1 MSDAEREAD
10 VGKAKEEGNSHGT
23 ESSPPSE
30 VGQLQLAVLRL
41 QEELSR
47 YKEQASRADDYL
59 ELARRQKADFLNYQD
74 RVLRE
79 RKEWK
84 REALEGFIQDFLPAL
99 DSFTWA
105 RFEEPTLMDSLR
117 LVEREFLRVLAKH
130 GVAPIETR
138 GRIFDPSLH
147 EAVASEETD
156 AKSDGSILEEVRRGW
171 LLDGRVL
178 RPAGVRVARRPSA

>member
-1 MSDAEREAD
+1 VAD
-10 VGKAKEEGNSHGT
+10 VDKAKERSNGHGP
-23 ESSPPSE
+23 EPSQTPE
-30 VGQLQLAVLRL
+30 VGQLQLEVLRL

-47 YKEQASRADDYL
+47 FKDQATRADEYL

-105 RFEEPTLMDSLR
+105 RFEEPTLMNSLR
-117 LVEREFLRVLAKH
+117 LVEREFLRILAKH
-130 GVAPIETR
+130 GIAPIETR
-138 GRIFDPSLH
+138 GRMFDPSLH
-147 EAVASEETD
+147 EAVATEETD
-156 AKSDGSILEEVRRGW
+156 AKPDGSILEEVRRGW
-171 LLDGRVL
+171 LLDGHVL
-178 RPAGVRVARRPSA
+178 RPAGVRVARRPSP

>member
-1 MSDAEREAD
+1 MSDGGPVAD
-10 VGKAKEEGNSHGT
+10 VNKAKEQTNGHDT
-23 ESSPPSE
+23 EPAPE
-30 VGQLQLAVLRL
+30 VLRL

-47 YKEQASRADDYL
+47 VKEQAARADEYL

-84 REALEGFIQDFLPAL
+84 RDALEGFILDFLPAL

-105 RFEEPTLMDSLR
+105 RFEEPTLMRSLQ

-130 GVAPIETR
+130 GIAPIETR
-138 GRIFDPSLH
+138 EKTFDPSLH
-147 EAVASEETD
+147 EAVATEETD
-156 AKSDGSILEEVRRGW
+156 AKPDGSILEELRRGW
-171 LLDGRVL
+171 TLDGHVL